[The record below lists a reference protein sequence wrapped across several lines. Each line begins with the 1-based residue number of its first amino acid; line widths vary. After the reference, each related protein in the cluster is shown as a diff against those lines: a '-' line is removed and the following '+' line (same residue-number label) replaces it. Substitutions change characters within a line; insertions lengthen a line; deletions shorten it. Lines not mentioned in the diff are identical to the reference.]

1 MRWMWRAHKLFWNL
15 SGGRLGNQIG
25 DMRVLELV
33 TIGNKTGEERSVL
46 LYHLESPDGA
56 LVAGSNLGSDSDPA
70 WVKNLRAEPRAIVR
84 SDGYETEVQARFLE
98 GDERRSA
105 FRRFKDVYEDYQRY
119 EDATDRQIPVVLLQP
134 VDSH

>member
-1 MRWMWRAHKLFWNL
+1 MRWMWRVHKLFWNL
-15 SGGRLGNQIG
+15 SGGRLGKQIG

-33 TIGNKTGEERSVL
+33 TTGHKTGEERSVL

-84 SDGYETEVQARFLE
+84 SEGHETEVQARFLE
-98 GDERRSA
+98 GDERKGA

-119 EDATDRQIPVVLLQP
+119 EDATNRQIPVVLLQP
-134 VDSH
+134 IDSH